1 MKVKAQ
7 LGLIACM
14 TKLADR
20 QPVSPT
26 SAALSSLLPFGAFIH
41 GTVAGHSPW
50 EGLREEVG
58 NVVGSIPGNIAGGA
72 IGAAVGG
79 AHPKQFRPGCFGRAV
94 SFIQSFVI
102 VHDHLAGN
110 ANKLGLPHAACG

>member
-79 AHPKQFRPGCFGRAV
+79 
-94 SFIQSFVI
+94 
-102 VHDHLAGN
+102 
-110 ANKLGLPHAACG
+110 